1 MAEVWVFLMAGGA
14 LVLLGFAAAQVFD
27 RIRFP
32 DFFILMMIGLFL
44 GSGILAL
51 PVDPRASLQSI
62 APILTSVAIAFIL
75 FEGGLVLHVRGLGR
89 IWGVAG
95 THTIVAMVLSIGG
108 VWLVGTLLLGLS
120 PTTAIVMG
128 LAFCGPSASIDISML
143 SQLKVTD
150 RTRFTI
156 IVEGVMGNVVAAV
169 FVLFFIQLSGL
180 SADPSAILLYLAYL
194 GTTVAMA
201 YGVALGWTW
210 VVRSRPRRFAF
221 MTSVAIAVFLYAAGE
236 GLLGGNGGIAAFVFG
251 LVLGH
256 KRFLT
261 VENASPQGAPGPRG
275 LQEFHA
281 ELVFLLRTFFFL
293 YLGLR
298 VNLTGISTAV
308 ILGAVAFVAVF
319 VVTRWPSSIVLSRIW
334 RLPPTDSRILRATV
348 SRGMTDTVLILF
360 AIEVGYIP
368 ASEASVVTALLF
380 LVIVFAALAAA
391 LGVFRAELLAK
402 RVPRPSPGPAMA
414 IASAGEGGA
423 SALPPDL
430 AEGMAEF
437 LADPIVKR
445 GEID

>member
-1 MAEVWVFLMAGGA
+1 MADVWIFLMAGGA

-27 RIRFP
+27 RVRFP
-32 DFFILMMIGLFL
+32 DFFLLMMVGLFL

-62 APILTSVAIAFIL
+62 APTLTSVAIAFIL

-95 THTIVAMVLSIGG
+95 AHTVVAMILSIVG
-108 VWLVGTLLLGLS
+108 VWFVGTLLLGLS
-120 PTTAIVMG
+120 STTAIVMG

-180 SADPSAILLYLAYL
+180 AADPSALFLYLAHL
-194 GTTVAMA
+194 FTTVVMA
-201 YGVALGWTW
+201 YGVALGWTQ

-221 MTSVAIAVFLYAAGE
+221 MTSVAIAVFLYATAE

-256 KRFLT
+256 KRFLS
-261 VENASPQGAPGPRG
+261 VEKASPQGAPGPRG

-281 ELVFLLRTFFFL
+281 ELVFLLRTFFFF

-308 ILGAVAFVAVF
+308 VLGAVAFVAVF
-319 VVTRWPSSIVLSRIW
+319 AASRWPSSTVLSRIW
-334 RLPPTDSRILRATV
+334 HLPSADSRILRATV

-368 ASEASVVTALLF
+368 ASEASMVTGLLF
-380 LVIVFAALAAA
+380 VVIVFAALASA

-402 RVPRPSPGPAMA
+402 RTPRPSPGSAMVV
-414 IASAGEGGA
+414 ASAGEEA
-423 SALPPDL
+423 PSALPADL
-430 AEGMAEF
+430 AAGMAEF
-437 LADPIVKR
+437 LADPIVKH

>member
-1 MAEVWVFLMAGGA
+1 MADVWVFLMAGGA

-27 RIRFP
+27 RFRFP
-32 DFFILMMIGLFL
+32 DFFILMMIGLFI
-44 GSGILAL
+44 GSGIVAL

-89 IWGVAG
+89 VWGVAG
-95 THTIVAMVLSIGG
+95 AHTIVAMALSIVG

-143 SQLKVTD
+143 SLLKVTD
-150 RTRFTI
+150 RTRFAI

-180 SADPSAILLYLAYL
+180 SADPSAILWYAVYL
-194 GTTVAMA
+194 GATIALA
-201 YGVALGWTW
+201 YGVARGWTW

-256 KRFLT
+256 NRSLS
-261 VENASPQGAPGPRG
+261 VDNASPQGAPGPRG

-298 VNLTGISTAV
+298 VNLTGISTAIV
-308 ILGAVAFVAVF
+308 LGAVAFVLVF
-319 VVTRWPSSIVLSRIW
+319 VASRWPSSAVLSRVW
-334 RLPPTDSRILRATV
+334 HLPPTDSRILRATV

-368 ASEASVVTALLF
+368 ATEASTVTTLLF
-380 LVIVFAALAAA
+380 IVIVFAALAAA

-402 RVPRPSPGPAMA
+402 RTERPASGPSTEA
-414 IASAGEGGA
+414 ASAGEGRPA
-423 SALPPDL
+423 ALPPDL
-430 AEGMAEF
+430 AAGMAEF